1 MTRRISTIQ
10 RRTTADHTLE
20 LYVEIAAAG
29 MLWSWSGFRTGE
41 WETRRFWAAIA
52 SAHGERID
60 AKVREAMPGCRPGY
74 RYALGEL
81 PPLPLVKP
89 LPPNHLAHRDHL
101 DVDGVRHWFVGE
113 PWQRCQAEHLRELGE
128 IDGAEWKR
136 FTRWR
141 DAGFTPRYVPDESPD
156 DRPMTPVH
164 LCWG

>member
-1 MTRRISTIQ
+1 MTRRIASIQ
-10 RRTTADHTLE
+10 RRTTAGHTLE

-29 MLWSWSGFRTGE
+29 MLWTWSGFRSPE
-41 WETRRFWAAIA
+41 WNTRRFWAAIA

-74 RYALGEL
+74 RYALGEF
-81 PPLPLVKP
+81 PPLPFVKP

-101 DVDGVRHWFVGE
+101 DVDGVRHWFAGE

-128 IDGAEWKR
+128 IDGAEWQR